1 VVIDEQQWQ
10 RFSIDGFLQLGRVLT
25 GPELEALRERAD
37 ALAAGTVVND
47 GVVMALE
54 RTAEADAATAA
65 PGTATEPDAVGYRQI
80 QGLEHDDVYRSLVAH
95 PLFLEVCA
103 RMYAPHAA
111 VSVFSATVLGEPGGQ
126 ETAPGW
132 RQNGGPDWQLDR
144 DPVVTIWVALD
155 DCTAANG
162 CVEAVRGSHRD
173 GLLRADGGVLSE
185 QETERHCDPQ
195 LIVPLELPSGHAVLL
210 HSWLIHRCRP
220 NASPSPRR
228 AFAGCYMDAR
238 TISVATG
245 RHFPVVAGSVDQSPY
260 PYVGALEHDRKALAA
275 SLAIAETHAGSL
287 QSQVA
292 ALGERC
298 ELAETNVRTLE
309 EELERTRRAHNRLPG
324 RAANWLRSL
333 LHQ

>member
-25 GPELEALRERAD
+25 GPELEALRGRAD
-37 ALAAGTVVND
+37 DLAAGTVVGE
-47 GVVMALE
+47 GVMMALE
-54 RTAEADAATAA
+54 DAEEPPAAVADADTVE
-65 PGTATEPDAVGYRQI
+65 PGAVGYRQI

-111 VSVFSATVLGEPGGQ
+111 VSVFSATVLREPGGQ
-126 ETAPGW
+126 QSAPGW

-155 DCTAANG
+155 DCTVANG
-162 CVEAVRGSHRD
+162 CVEAVRGSHRG

-185 QETERHCDPQ
+185 QETELHCDPQ

-210 HSWLIHRCRP
+210 HSWLIHRSRP
-220 NASPSPRR
+220 NVTPAPRR

-245 RHFPVVAGSVDQSPY
+245 RHFPVVAGSVDESPY
-260 PYVGALEHDRKALAA
+260 PFVVALERDHTALA
-275 SLAIAETHAGSL
+275 STLAIAETHAGSL
-287 QSQVA
+287 QSQIA